1 MTMREILVRFASM
14 DALLAARRTLDDD
27 GWTVVDTFT
36 PTPPADDT
44 ETSRALQPRSLPIA
58 ALIGGLIGGTA
69 CFEMEYIAAVWDY
82 PIRVGGRPLD
92 SLIAFVPPALE
103 TALFGAAV
111 GIVGAFL
118 FVARLPRFHHP
129 LFDVDDFATA
139 SDDGYFLLIQPI
151 RGKRNSLE
159 KALRRLDVISI
170 HEVGRD
176 D

>member
-14 DALLAARRTLDDD
+14 EALLAARRTLYDD
-27 GWTVVDTFT
+27 GWTIVDTFT
-36 PTPPADDT
+36 PVPTTDDT
-44 ETSRALQPRSLPIA
+44 ETTRALQPRSLPIA
-58 ALIGGLIGGTA
+58 ALIGGLLGGSA
-69 CFEMEYIAAVWDY
+69 CFAMEYVAAVWDY
-82 PIRVGGRPLD
+82 PIMVGGRPLD

-111 GIVGAFL
+111 GIVGAFF

-129 LFDVDDFATA
+129 LFDIDDFATA
-139 SDDGYFLLIQPI
+139 SDDGYFLLIRPL
-151 RGKRNSLE
+151 RGKRDHLE
-159 KALRRLDVISI
+159 KTLHALDAISI